1 MRFPYLILL
10 AGRRLPVLRGA
21 GEWSGSWL
29 GLAAMV
35 AFAIAM
41 RPAFAQGPKHGE
53 VAAAARSAEQPGE
66 RVTIDALIAAA
77 VQRSVGLT
85 IAYADREEARGR
97 GAAADAVDEW
107 HLIAR
112 LDGQGTIVDRTPA
125 SSPAV
130 LDTRSA
136 HAQVG
141 VQRSLWTGGDITV
154 TAAGGPVLGASPA
167 AVPGAQSVA
176 GDTRVTEMT
185 ASARI
190 DASQPLL
197 RGAGE
202 DVARADQ
209 KTARLAARALSVQAE
224 DEAAGLVRDL
234 VVGYWELAYA
244 VQTLAID
251 RDSEAL
257 AQRQVATTQQVV
269 RAGLQ
274 PPSAMKIAEL
284 HVALR
289 QEAILRDQMTI
300 VDQSLAVRRL
310 AGLEL
315 TSAPLVP
322 GDLPEVSTTRW
333 REDEAVSATLAH
345 GPSITQKK
353 LAQRAASVAVDVAH
367 DATLPRLDLT
377 LSGDL
382 QGAGASARA
391 AFGQLGD
398 APVYSVMASVSLQW
412 DLGGAARA
420 AAGAAR
426 AHRTRTDAERAD
438 LEHQLAASAI
448 SAVRQLRLA
457 TQRIEVT
464 ELAVQVA
471 DEALR
476 AEIVAF
482 ESGRSTNALV
492 FQRQDDVAQ
501 AKLRRA
507 RARVDATQ
515 ATALLQYLTGGLLTR
530 YGVKVAALRRVS

>member
-10 AGRRLPVLRGA
+10 AGRRPPVLRGA
-21 GEWSGSWL
+21 GEWSGAWL

-35 AFAIAM
+35 AIAIAM

-53 VAAAARSAEQPGE
+53 GEAAARSAEPPGE

-112 LDGQGTIVDRTPA
+112 LDGQGTVVDRTRA
-125 SSPAV
+125 SSPAA

-136 HAQVG
+136 HAAVG

-167 AVPGAQSVA
+167 AVSGARSVA
-176 GDTRVTEMT
+176 GDPQVTEMT

-202 DVARADQ
+202 EVARADQ
-209 KTARLAARALSVQAE
+209 KTARLAARALSAQAE

-234 VVGYWELAYA
+234 VVGYWELTYA

-300 VDQSLAVRRL
+300 ADQSLAVRRL

-322 GDLPEVSTTRW
+322 GDPPEIPTTRW

-345 GPSITQKK
+345 GPTITQKK
-353 LAQRAASVAVDVAH
+353 LAQRAASVAVDVAQ
-367 DATLPRLDLT
+367 DGTLPRLDLT

-382 QGAGASARA
+382 HGAGSSARA

-398 APVYSVMASVSLQW
+398 AQGYSVMASVSLQW

-426 AHRTRTDAERAD
+426 AHRTRTDAERVD

-476 AEIVAF
+476 AELVAF
-482 ESGRSTNALV
+482 QGGRSTNALV
-492 FQRQDDVAQ
+492 FQRQDDVAET
-501 AKLRRA
+501 KLRRA
-507 RARVDATQ
+507 RARVDASQ
-515 ATALLQYLTGGLLTR
+515 ATALLQYLTGGLLAR
-530 YGVKVAALRRVS
+530 YGVKVADLRRVS

>member
-10 AGRRLPVLRGA
+10 SG
-21 GEWSGSWL
+21 WSVAL
-29 GLAAMV
+29 FAAMV
-35 AFAIAM
+35 AVAIAT
-41 RPAFAQGPKHGE
+41 RPVFAQGPRRGE
-53 VAAAARSAEQPGE
+53 VAAAARRAEPTGE

-77 VQRSVGLT
+77 VQRSAGLT

-97 GAAADAVDEW
+97 GSAADAVDEW

-112 LDGQGTIVDRTPA
+112 LDGQDTMVDRARA
-125 SSPAV
+125 SSPAA

-136 HAQVG
+136 HAAVG

-154 TAAGGPVLGASPA
+154 TAAAGPVLGASPVA
-167 AVPGAQSVA
+167 APGARSVA
-176 GDTRVTEMT
+176 GDTQVTEMT

-209 KTARLAARALSVQAE
+209 KTARLAARVLSAQAE

-244 VQTLAID
+244 VQALAID
-251 RDSEAL
+251 RDSEEL

-315 TSAPLVP
+315 TSAPLLP
-322 GDLPEVSTTRW
+322 SDPPEVPATRW
-333 REDEAVSATLAH
+333 REDEAVIATLAH
-345 GPSITQKK
+345 GPSIAQKK
-353 LAQRAASVAVDVAH
+353 LAQRAAGVAVDVAH
-367 DATLPRLDLT
+367 DSTLPRLDVT
-377 LSGDL
+377 LSGEL
-382 QGAGASARA
+382 HGAGSSTSA

-398 APVYSVMASVSLQW
+398 AQAYSVMGSVSLQW

-457 TQRIEVT
+457 TQRIELT

-482 ESGRSTNALV
+482 QGGRSTNALV

-501 AKLRRA
+501 AKLRLA

-530 YGVKVAALRRVS
+530 YGVQVAALPRVS